1 MTRLEWAMGGGLN
14 LSLVTGAVAI
24 MLAIVLVGAMDV
36 EDLDAAGNGTADS
49 PYSGS
54 FTGQVRGGE
63 YFCIGTT
70 VELTIFA
77 GSSAMDPA
85 GVSITLTGAAEGLTY
100 KQNGMYIT
108 VTGTMEEAGTLHI
121 DGTSQMGAFL
131 WMTLN
136 IIDPNQP
143 EYSDLS
149 FESDP
154 ITDGIITFNP
164 LRTIKTA
171 LTA

>member
-1 MTRLEWAMGGGLN
+1 
-14 LSLVTGAVAI
+14 
-24 MLAIVLVGAMDV
+24 MLAVVLVGSINI
-36 EDLDAAGNGTADS
+36 EDLDAAGNGTADN
-49 PYSGS
+49 PYTGS
-54 FTGQVRGGE
+54 FTGQIYGGE
-63 YFCIGTT
+63 YFNIGTT

-77 GSSAMDPA
+77 GSSALEPA
-85 GVSITLTGAAEGLTY
+85 GVSISLTGAAEGLTY

-121 DGTSQMGAFL
+121 DGTSQMGTFL
-131 WMTLN
+131 WMTLY
-136 IIDPNQP
+136 IINPNQP
-143 EYSDLS
+143 EYPDLS

-164 LRTIKTA
+164 LRTSKTA